1 MELKGFR
8 ISKFGDQSSFRVV
21 IGFLTLLAQHLLIYT
36 SVKDVYKRL
45 PITVSIYQKTQIR

>member
-1 MELKGFR
+1 MELKGLS
-8 ISKFGDQSSFRVV
+8 SKFGDQSSFRVV

-45 PITVSIYQKTQIR
+45 PITVSIYQKTQIG